1 MSHDT
6 PSSSPEDNKVEYNKE
21 DCNKENSKEA
31 NKAQANLP
39 ADTSGNDSE
48 ELLRFGLSMPA
59 PLVRELDVW
68 RKDRGYAN
76 RSEAVRDLVRE
87 ALVESKWD
95 EGHPEEAMVG
105 VVTIVYDHTTRQ
117 LSDHLTDMQHHAH
130 HISQAT
136 LHIHLNPDNC
146 LEVIVLRGPRAE
158 VKALANHLISTKGVL
173 HGKFIPTT
181 TGEDIT

>member
-1 MSHDT
+1 MSHNENPLT
-6 PSSSPEDNKVEYNKE
+6 PDDAKE
-21 DCNKENSKEA
+21 PGSTQEA
-31 NKAQANLP
+31 ETGGES
-39 ADTSGNDSE
+39 D
-48 ELLRFGLSMPA
+48 ELLRFGLSMPST
-59 PLVRELDVW
+59 LVRDLDVW

-76 RSEAVRDLVRE
+76 RSEAVRDLVRD
-87 ALVESKWD
+87 ALVESQW
-95 EGHPEEAMVG
+95 EAGSPDAEMVG

-181 TGEDIT
+181 TGEDIA

>member
-1 MSHDT
+1 MSHNDNPLT
-6 PSSSPEDNKVEYNKE
+6 HEDNQKHK
-21 DCNKENSKEA
+21 KTHEA
-31 NKAQANLP
+31 VTGQES
-39 ADTSGNDSE
+39 D
-48 ELLRFGLSMPA
+48 ELLRFGLSMPS
-59 PLVRELDVW
+59 PLVRDLDIW

-76 RSEAVRDLVRE
+76 RSEAIRDLVRD
-87 ALVESKWD
+87 ALVESKWE
-95 EGHPEEAMVG
+95 EGNPEVEMVG

-117 LSDHLTDMQHHAH
+117 LSDNLTDMQHHAH

-158 VKALANHLISTKGVL
+158 VKALANHIISTKGVL

-181 TGEDIT
+181 TGEDIA